1 VQGTRPLTASGEGGT
16 TRIAIASGK
25 GGTGK
30 TLVSTNLAA
39 VTEGSALLDLDV
51 EEPNCYIF
59 AKAASERA
67 EGIFRPVPRVDAKKC
82 TLCGNC
88 RKVCEFH
95 AIAVLPKEVM
105 VFDELCHGCGAC
117 AMLCPEEAI
126 TEVDHLL
133 GEVVRTEGGLLDLTY
148 GRLRVG
154 EAAATPLIRRVKE
167 AAPQK
172 EAVIMDCPPGT
183 ACTAVASIKGADACV
198 LVTEPT
204 PFGMHDLR
212 LALEVA
218 RKLRVPAAVFINKDG
233 LPGPDIDGFCE
244 AHRVPVVG
252 RLPLDRG
259 IAEVYS
265 RGGMIA
271 DDTRFR
277 ATFEGLRDW
286 AFKGGRR

>member
-1 VQGTRPLTASGEGGT
+1 M
-16 TRIAIASGK
+16 AIASGK

-30 TLVSTNLAA
+30 TLVATNLAA
-39 VTEGSALLDLDV
+39 VTEGAALVDLDV

-59 AKAASERA
+59 ARASGEQA
-67 EGIFRPVPRVDAKKC
+67 EQVFRRVPRVDARKC

-117 AMLCPEEAI
+117 SLLCPEEAI
-126 TEVDHLL
+126 AEVDHLL
-133 GEVVRTEGGLLDLTY
+133 GEVLRTQGGALDLTY

-167 AAPQK
+167 AAPDRQ
-172 EAVIMDCPPGT
+172 AVVMDCPPGT

-212 LALEVA
+212 LALEVT
-218 RKLRVPAAVFINKDG
+218 RKLKVPAAVFINKDG
-233 LPGPDIDGFCE
+233 LPGPDVDGFCR

-259 IAEVYS
+259 IAEAYS
-265 RGGMIA
+265 RGGLIA
-271 DDTRFR
+271 GDPRFR
-277 ATFEGLRDW
+277 DVFAGLRDW
-286 AFKGGRR
+286 AFKGARR